1 MAEDNQSTNSPTQPT
16 VLYEW
21 TALEFN
27 RSNKRPV
34 TWYWAVGGVWVLL
47 AGYTVWMQQWIRLA
61 VLLLLAVLI
70 WLVSRMKPKEFRHT
84 LTNSAIIVGGREY
97 VYNQFSSFGV
107 VNSQEGFKV
116 IVSPNRALGPGLTL
130 QVGGGD
136 VERIRAILSQYLPE
150 EEKTEDIVDKANRW
164 FKF

>member
-1 MAEDNQSTNSPTQPT
+1 
-16 VLYEW
+16 
-21 TALEFN
+21 
-27 RSNKRPV
+27 
-34 TWYWAVGGVWVLL
+34 
-47 AGYTVWMQQWIRLA
+47 
-61 VLLLLAVLI
+61 
-70 WLVSRMKPKEFRHT
+70 PKEFRHT